1 MTRTLRLSFAW
12 VAALAS
18 VPTAVPA
25 SAAVIV
31 SEIMYNPQGTDLD
44 TTVTPTVLREW
55 GEIFNTGS
63 VAVDISGWSF
73 GDSQDNQWASPFPL
87 GTTLG
92 PQQALVITGDAVTFD
107 ANWGPGINRIQV
119 NSFPILANTPS
130 STNETAAIRDN
141 LGVIRDRVN
150 YDDALGWPTA
160 SGSDGNSIFLLPHAL
175 STSANDV
182 GANWK
187 PSSQGV
193 YGARWVNRGGQ
204 GENHGSP
211 GVVVT
216 QPQAA
221 FAPSPDATWSMVV
234 LPDTQNY
241 AKSSVNLPLFF
252 QQTNWIKDNRDA
264 YNIQLVLQ
272 EGDIV
277 NQNSQEQP
285 TSGDQTADQQWAN
298 ARAAMSVLDGVVPY
312 VMAVGNHDLGTTSA
326 QSRFTQFNDYFKAAD
341 NPLVDP
347 AQGGILRG
355 TMAPNRLEN
364 AYFELAAPDGRK
376 LLVFSLEFWPRQA
389 AVDWANGIAAQPQ
402 YEDHTAVLLT
412 HSYMN
417 WDETRW
423 NTGATVYGLTD
434 GNDGPEMWNE
444 LVRKHG
450 NFEMTFNGH
459 IGGDGVGFM
468 RSVADEGSA
477 VYQMLLNSQFETNG
491 GNGWLRLVEFLEDGT
506 TVRVRTYSPF
516 LDLYRTD
523 PANQFEIRL
532 SPLPMTPGDFNVD
545 GLVDAADLA
554 AWRAG
559 FGTAVDAARIDGDA
573 DLDDDVDGADFLLWQ
588 RNLGTADA
596 TPSHAV
602 PEPTAFQVTLLAF
615 AVVLPLRRF
624 TALTNASR
632 IEDNL
637 DR

>member
-1 MTRTLRLSFAW
+1 MNMTPRRFAPALLGGLLGLLG
-12 VAALAS
+12 AAAS
-18 VPTAVPA
+18 P
-25 SAAVIV
+25 AAVII
-31 SEIMYNPQGTDLD
+31 SEIMYNPQGDDNDSISTDY
-44 TTVTPTVLREW
+44 TFTREW
-55 GEIFNTGS
+55 IELYNASSAS
-63 VAVDISGWSF
+63 VDVSGWQF
-73 GDSQDNQWASPFPL
+73 GDVQDNNWASPFPA
-87 GTTLG
+87 GTVIPG
-92 PQQALVITGDAVTFD
+92 NQALVITGSAARFD
-107 ANWGPGINRIQV
+107 ANWGAGINRVEV
-119 NSFPILANTPS
+119 NAFPNLANTVG
-130 STNETAAIRDN
+130 TNEGAAIRN
-141 LGVIRDRVN
+141 QLGVLQDVVRFQE
-150 YDDALGWPTA
+150 AGWPRA
-160 SGSDGNSIFLLPHAL
+160 NGSDGNSIFLLPHAL

-193 YGARWVNRGGQ
+193 YGARWTNRGGQ

-211 GVVVT
+211 GFVST
-216 QPQAA
+216 RPLAP
-221 FAPSPDATWSMVV
+221 FAPSPDAAWSMVV

-252 QQTNWIKDNRDA
+252 QQTNWIKNNLDE
-264 YNIQLVLQ
+264 YNINLVLQ

-277 NQNSQEQP
+277 NQNSQEEP
-285 TSGDQTADQQWAN
+285 TSGDQSADQQWAN

-376 LLVFSLEFWPRQA
+376 MLVFSLEFWPRQA
-389 AVDWANGIAAQPQ
+389 AVDWANGIASQPK
-402 YEDHTAVLLT
+402 YENHTAVLLT

-417 WDETRW
+417 WDEARW
-423 NTGATVYGLTD
+423 DTGPTVYGLTD

-459 IGGDGVGFM
+459 VGGDGVGFM
-468 RSVADEGSA
+468 RSVADEGNA

-523 PANQFEIRL
+523 AANQFEIRL
-532 SPLPMTPGDFNVD
+532 SPLPMTPGDFNAD

-559 FGTAVDAARIDGDA
+559 LGTAANAGRIDGNA
-573 DLDDDVDGADFLLWQ
+573 DRDNDVDGADFLLWQ
-588 RNLGTADA
+588 RNLGTTDT
-596 TPSHAV
+596 TPGHAV
-602 PEPTAFQVTLLAF
+602 PEPTTFQVTLLAF
-615 AVVLPLRRF
+615 AVVLPLRRRF
-624 TALTNASR
+624 TALTERTERFLNR
-632 IEDNL
+632 
-637 DR
+637 